1 MANPK
6 KPAFLTKEEI
16 NEEMRDFREAWKKER
31 KRYGDFVPHHRLYT
45 TGIIMHYLMKR
56 GLVETDGAGYAPVRR

>member
-1 MANPK
+1 MDSR
-6 KPAFLTKEEI
+6 KPPFMTKAEI

-45 TGIIMHYLMKR
+45 TGIVMHYLMKR
-56 GLVETDGAGYAPVRR
+56 GLVETDGVGYAPVRR